1 MKKLFLKKQQGFSLV
16 EMLVSISIL
25 LLVVTG
31 PMTVTSRTA
40 KSATFATEQ
49 VQAFFL
55 AQEGLELAQ
64 KSRDDLLL
72 KNFLPIADIN
82 YISNPWHRFT
92 DTGGIYSSCYNGSAG
107 CGLEWDGANANGN
120 LLSPVDCSSLDRCR
134 LFLKSAPDRSLYT
147 YSSTGNNI
155 MPYTRKIT
163 FTETTDGKG
172 VKVISTVTWRTGSLV
187 AEQKVEVETYL
198 YNIYDKS

>member
-1 MKKLFLKKQQGFSLV
+1 MKKNYLKKQQGFSLV

-31 PMTVTSRTA
+31 PMTVTSRTS
-40 KSATFATEQ
+40 KSSTFATEQ

-72 KNFLPIADIN
+72 IAGATPWSSFVDT
-82 YISNPWHRFT
+82 SNAGAYRLCFA
-92 DTGGIYSSCYNGSAG
+92 GAG
-107 CGLEWDGANANGN
+107 CGLEWANSGNILAN
-120 LLSPVDCSSLDRCR
+120 PVDCTTISNCR
-134 LFLKSAPDRSLYT
+134 LNLKTNPDRSLYS
-147 YSSTGNNI
+147 YSTSNSVLS
-155 MPYTRKIT
+155 PYTRKIN
-163 FTETTDGKG
+163 FTNTGG
-172 VKVISTVTWRTGSLV
+172 NSVRVVSTVTWRTGSLV

-198 YNIYDKS
+198 YNIYASP

>member
-1 MKKLFLKKQQGFSLV
+1 MKKFYLKKQQGFSLV

-64 KSRDDLLL
+64 KLRDDLLL
-72 KNFLPIADIN
+72 NGV
-82 YISNPWHRFT
+82 NPWTTFT
-92 DTGGIYSSCYNGSAG
+92 DTNGSYEFCFAVYPNG
-107 CGLEWDGANANGN
+107 CGLEWDGVNDTLANII
-120 LLSPVDCSSLDRCR
+120 DCSIVGNCKLYR
-134 LFLKSAPDRSLYT
+134 KINPDRSLYT
-147 YSSTGNNI
+147 YTLLNTEI
-155 MPYTRKIT
+155 TPYTRKINFSNT
-163 FTETTDGKG
+163 PDGKG
-172 VKVISTVTWRTGSLV
+172 VRVLSTVTWRTGSLV

-198 YNIYDKS
+198 YNIYDSP